1 MDLFCLYWVP
11 MLICF
16 EGQKLW
22 SKQHPECGGELQSP
36 IHLVAHKAIPL
47 PLPALEMVRYHNPL
61 PQPIV
66 FTNNGHSVSVSV
78 NPLEYDQLP
87 MIFGAMLPNMYQL
100 DSFHFHWGSKNNQ
113 GSEHVLN
120 GIQYP
125 AEMHVIHRNTRY
137 SSIQEAQHFSH
148 GLTVLAFFFQ
158 LRDKVNQALSPLI
171 DNLPSVRKDGKSIPL
186 NISLT
191 LASILPRDK
200 EVYYTYR
207 GSLTTPPCSEAVTWI
222 VFPEAIFLSYY
233 QMKKFRQLSSGD
245 TQLVDNFRRAQR
257 LGPRKVYVR
266 RMKQGEATMYN
277 VTQHYP
283 TFLTKT

>member
-1 MDLFCLYWVP
+1 MH
-11 MLICF
+11 MRA
-16 EGQKLW
+16 GQRLW

-66 FTNNGHSVSVSV
+66 FTNTGHSVSVSV

-125 AEMHVIHRNTRY
+125 AEMHIIHRNTRY

-207 GSLTTPPCSEAVTWI
+207 GSLTTPPCSEA
-222 VFPEAIFLSYY
+222 
-233 QMKKFRQLSSGD
+233 MKKFRQLNSGD
-245 TQLVDNFRRAQR
+245 IQLVDNFRRAQR

-283 TFLTKT
+283 TFLTKM